1 MQQLKTGFTG
11 KILMKIFKS
20 GPTKIIK
27 LEYPSEPSELQEL
40 NKELGQLNQ
49 YLEVIIDLTQVH
61 YVTKEFMDTL
71 IELKNNEPGLYER
84 VKMLN
89 PSSLVIK
96 MLEAKGITQIYEV
109 QNIYPTAW

>member
-1 MQQLKTGFTG
+1 MKT
-11 KILMKIFKS
+11 FKS

-27 LEYPSEPSELQEL
+27 LEYPSELSEMQEL
-40 NKELGQLNQ
+40 KQELKQLSQ
-49 YLEVIIDLTQVH
+49 FFEVLVDLTYVH
-61 YVTKEFMDTL
+61 YVTREFMDIM

-89 PSSLVIK
+89 PSPLVTE